1 MATAAEATESAAA
14 GAIADPPVRLTRWRL
29 GFVLAVVLLNTTSL
43 GIVSPVLPILV
54 RRLAHGDTAA
64 AAGAIA
70 LFTSAWAAMQLFFAP
85 VLGVLSD
92 RFGRR
97 PVALI
102 SLVELSAD
110 YVVMALA
117 PALSWLFLGRV
128 LSGGAAAGRAA
139 MFAYVADV
147 AAPEERTHYFALVA
161 AAGGVGT
168 VIGPGI
174 GGLLGELGPR
184 APFWAAAAV
193 GLFNAAYGFIVLKES
208 LPRSRRIPFS
218 WLRANP
224 FHALWILFEG
234 KGLLGFAV
242 IMFLA
247 NVGMTAFSSL
257 YVLYVIYRYGWGSGL
272 AGLVLMAYALA
283 TIVAQGVLAGPV
295 TKRLGEKTA
304 IVIAFASGVVALA
317 LIGLAAW
324 PPLLF
329 VGVVLIAP
337 VNIGIAAIQ
346 SLRSQLVE
354 PSEQGRLQGAMIS
367 LAGLAAIIGPAVFL
381 LVFRWSI
388 GTGKAVGM
396 PGLAML
402 LGAGVFAIA
411 MLLTLVIVRR
421 RPHPASLATV

>member
-1 MATAAEATESAAA
+1 MSSAAETA
-14 GAIADPPVRLTRWRL
+14 GDVQVDAEPPVRLTRLRL

-54 RRLAHGDTAA
+54 RRLAHGDTVAA
-64 AAGAIA
+64 AYAIGI
-70 LFTSAWAAMQLFFAP
+70 FTTAWAAMQLIFAP

-102 SLVELSAD
+102 SLVELSGD
-110 YVVMALA
+110 FVVMALA
-117 PALSWLFLGRV
+117 PALAWLFLGRV

-139 MFAYVADV
+139 MLAYVADV
-147 AAPEERTHYFALVA
+147 AAPEERTRYFALVA
-161 AAGGVGT
+161 AFGGVGT

-193 GLFNAAYGFIVLKES
+193 GLINAAYGFVVLKES

-224 FHALWILFEG
+224 FHALMILFEG
-234 KGLLGFAV
+234 KGLLGLAV

-247 NVGMTAFSSL
+247 NVGNTAFSSL
-257 YVLYVIYRYGWGSGL
+257 YVLYVLYRYGWGSGL
-272 AGLVLMAYALA
+272 AGLVLMVYAA
-283 TIVAQGVLAGPV
+283 TNIVMQGLLAGPAA
-295 TKRLGEKTA
+295 KRLGERGA
-304 IVIAFASGVVALA
+304 ITLAFLSGAVAL
-317 LIGLAAW
+317 LLMGLAAS

-329 VGVVLIAP
+329 VGVVLMAP

-346 SLRSQLVE
+346 ALRSTLVE
-354 PSEQGRLQGAMIS
+354 PGEQGRLQGAMIS
-367 LAGLAAIIGPAVFL
+367 LAGLASMVGPLLATSVFA
-381 LVFRWSI
+381 WSI
-388 GTGKAVGM
+388 GAGRGLNT
-396 PGLAML
+396 PGLAMFV
-402 LGAGVFAIA
+402 GAGVFAVAI
-411 MLLTLVIVRR
+411 LLTLVIVRPR
-421 RPHPASLATV
+421 ATEVAKV

>member
-1 MATAAEATESAAA
+1 MATAADTTEGDAPAA
-14 GAIADPPVRLTRWRL
+14 DTPVRLTRLRL

-54 RRLAHGDTAA
+54 KRLAHGDTIAA
-64 AAGAIA
+64 AEAIGV
-70 LFTSAWAAMQLFFAP
+70 FTAAWAAMQLFFAP

-117 PALSWLFLGRV
+117 PALGWLFLGRV

-147 AAPEERTHYFALVA
+147 AAPEERTRYFALVA
-161 AAGGVGT
+161 AAGGAGT
-168 VIGPGI
+168 VMGPSM
-174 GGLLGELGPR
+174 GGLLGEIGPR
-184 APFWAAAAV
+184 APFWVAAGI
-193 GLFNAAYGFIVLKES
+193 GLFNAAYGFFVLKES
-208 LPRSRRIPFS
+208 LPRSARTPFS
-218 WLRANP
+218 WVRANP

-234 KGLLGFAV
+234 KGLLGLAV

-247 NVGMTAFSSL
+247 NVGMSAFSSI
-257 YVLYVIYRYGWGSGL
+257 YVLYVNYRYGWGTGL
-272 AGLVLMAYALA
+272 AGLVLTAYAAA
-283 TIVAQGVLAGPV
+283 TIVMQGFLAGPAV
-295 TKRLGEKTA
+295 KRLGEKGA
-304 IVIAFASGVVALA
+304 IVLAFACGVAALG

-324 PPLLF
+324 SPLLWL
-329 VGVVLIAP
+329 GVVLIAP

-367 LAGLAAIIGPAVFL
+367 LAGLAGIAGPVLFAV
-381 LVFRWSI
+381 VFAWSI
-388 GTGKAVGM
+388 GAGRGFAL

-402 LGAGVFAIA
+402 TGAGVFALA
-411 MLLTLVIVRR
+411 MLLSLVIVRP
-421 RPHPASLATV
+421 RPAPSEVAKV